1 MASASMPSNSGITP
15 IFSDEEAKTIND
27 YFQNLFK
34 KQHLNLWSTKKTQ
47 NYLTITDLDFLHSFI
62 LKNIIDIE
70 IKDITEQEKIKK
82 DKFYDFFLFFDNI
95 IKSYKVNILNE
106 KINNNNKNNSKIT
119 ILNNNSE
126 TDLISIINSTISIL
140 IEKFILNPEYFNQK
154 DLSITLSGKSFIFMK
169 NDELK
174 SILDNLETNP
184 NPNPNPLVFPSV
196 PTKQIPEVKKTIN
209 AITPENAVRDIK
221 NFVVNSVTKEDS
233 EVRKE
238 LTRLYDQY
246 GKVFLGTRKTTRV
259 GESNIHLRYQPYHSL
274 LYSNNIGAK
283 LKYDILTLQNHILS
297 KKGGMRKTTKNKTTK
312 HKTTKNK
319 TTKNKTTKNKTI
331 KKKN

>member
-27 YFQNLFK
+27 YFQNLFR

-169 NDELK
+169 NDKLK
-174 SILDNLETNP
+174 SILDNIDSKRFLSRARASMEISGQQHVATQEAIKASQEAEQEKVRQIKQTNK
-184 NPNPNPLVFPSV
+184 NILKRF
-196 PTKQIPEVKKTIN
+196 
-209 AITPENAVRDIK
+209 AAVR
-221 NFVVNSVTKEDS
+221 
-233 EVRKE
+233 
-238 LTRLYDQY
+238 
-246 GKVFLGTRKTTRV
+246 
-259 GESNIHLRYQPYHSL
+259 
-274 LYSNNIGAK
+274 
-283 LKYDILTLQNHILS
+283 
-297 KKGGMRKTTKNKTTK
+297 GGMRKTTKNKTTK
-312 HKTTKNK
+312 TIKHKTTKNKTTKNKTNKNK